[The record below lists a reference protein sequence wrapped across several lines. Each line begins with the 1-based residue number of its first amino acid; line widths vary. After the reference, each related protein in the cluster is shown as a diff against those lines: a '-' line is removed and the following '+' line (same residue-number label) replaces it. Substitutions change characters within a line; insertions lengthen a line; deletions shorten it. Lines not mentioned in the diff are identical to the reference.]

1 MGGHKQLFED
11 QDIAHAA
18 RFLSERELTRALGLS
33 RTTLWRLRREGLPTL
48 AVGRSV
54 RYDLNKVSEWLA
66 AEGSDEAHGAAHEQ
80 STRSAPRP
88 SDGLVDCH
96 WSLSVALDPKH
107 RPQEPNRPSSTARRE
122 WWRYPQE
129 AHLLDR
135 SGGRY
140 RRLVASE
147 VAAIQGFPEGWG
159 RRAIQDELLLLR
171 GYGDAV
177 PPPLSEILFSEMPS
191 LLGATPKTGVEICAG
206 FGGLALGEKRA
217 LNLTH
222 LALLERWDV
231 ACEVL
236 RHCGAFDPLLVR
248 ETDLREVDW
257 AEFSGRTDIL
267 AGGPP
272 CQPWSQAG
280 LGRGAEDERDLLGT
294 TPGIVGQVKPLGFLF
309 ENVPGLLSGEN
320 EPYARE
326 LVRRLRDA
334 DGPDSYGVAMA
345 VFNAADFGIAQTR
358 RRVFVVGV
366 RGGSVSAVHEFF
378 DRVAAR
384 RTHAHPRSAAALG
397 LRPWRK
403 LGDIVTDWP
412 EPKARWHRWPIIAEG
427 AEGVEMDVTMAGA
440 PRQDT
445 SARSTRARIGLE
457 WPSRGQAIAWRDGAW
472 TVAAEADT
480 PTGARVLPLLP
491 SPEAT
496 GDPAS
501 DPWMVLGDPCPALDA
516 LRRQLGRDV
525 RLAYVDLPRIKT
537 NAGSFDAADRERV
550 LDTWLSLARAVLR
563 RAIALLEDRGAIA
576 VLCGIDEASYAR
588 LLLDELVGPQNHL
601 GTVAWQKGYS
611 PRNMPNMRELSP
623 VHDNILLYARRIESL
638 PPVSLRLPAKG
649 FSSPDGDPRGAWK
662 AEQKGANKPDCDYE
676 VRVCPYRWE
685 LTSGE
690 LPPGIWRISPK
701 SGVIWGEPTSTGHWR
716 FVARVTDR
724 SGASAEREFE
734 IEVTDDASAPP
745 PARVPWLLVGSEKA
759 GDGAPEEGGPLRV
772 MTETLPKGRCGAVY
786 STCIV
791 AAGGSPWVGTT
802 RPGKTSA
809 SGKGRYWEFPASTL
823 LARTAEDS
831 VDFKS
836 KDDAIPALKVYADG
850 EDQRLNQTTMW
861 FGRVRKGATDEVGD
875 PTEVDYS
882 QDAKKELEALAV
894 REIVSATVATSKPAK
909 LMARL
914 LALFTGDGSTVVD
927 IGSPAAE
934 MAAVATAAGRR
945 AVYVAL
951 PPDEQLAE
959 RLWLPRLLHASRGE
973 HPLPSGTIFSNSR
986 SDTAAGYVV
995 DGSPRAKR
1003 QEAGVFVMRPGKPFA
1018 EVDNQLGAVSI
1029 DYGCYPAGSATFLAA
1044 LASVEGLVP
1053 DASGCMQPF
1062 GRSRDGRVLGVYVPS
1077 AKWVERST
1085 IDDIGREFA
1094 AHIDMG
1100 GRVRV
1105 YYHRGPADPD
1115 RIADHRVEVRR
1126 IPFALVLAASAA

>member
-1 MGGHKQLFED
+1 MPRHQNLFED
-11 QDIAHAA
+11 EDVVRAA
-18 RFLSERELTRALGLS
+18 QFLTERELMRALGLS
-33 RTTLWRLRREGLPTL
+33 RTTLWRLRGAGLPTL
-48 AVGRSV
+48 AVGRRI
-54 RYDLNKVSEWLA
+54 RYDLDKVRTWLA
-66 AEGSDEAHGAAHEQ
+66 ADGQRGGGSSPATLPVRAHAE
-80 STRSAPRP
+80 
-88 SDGLVDCH
+88 DGLAECH
-96 WSLSVALDPKH
+96 WSLAVALDPKH
-107 RPQEPNRPSSTARRE
+107 RPQEPTRPSSTARRE

-159 RRAIQDELLLLR
+159 RRAVQDELLLLR

-177 PPPLSEILFSEMPS
+177 PPPLSEVLFSELPS
-191 LLGATPKTGVEICAG
+191 LLGAMPETGVEICAG

-217 LNLTH
+217 LNVRH

-236 RHCGAFDPLLVR
+236 RQSGAFDPSCVR
-248 ETDLREVDW
+248 ELDLREVDW
-257 AEFSGRTDIL
+257 SEFTSRADL
-267 AGGPP
+267 LSGGPP

-280 LGRGAEDERDLLGT
+280 LGLGAEDERDLLGT
-294 TPGIVGQVKPLGFLF
+294 TPSIVGQVKPLGFVF

-334 DGPDSYGVAMA
+334 DGPYSYGVAMA

-358 RRVFVVGV
+358 RRVFIVGV
-366 RGGSVSAVHEFF
+366 RGGTVGAVHEFF

-384 RTHAHPRSAAALG
+384 RTHSHPRTAAALG
-397 LRPWRK
+397 LQPWRRIA
-403 LGDIVTDWP
+403 DVVTDWSKS
-412 EPKARWHRWPIIAEG
+412 KARWHRWPAS
-427 AEGVEMDVTMAGA
+427 AVGVEEEKMAGA
-440 PRQDT
+440 ESGSQAQVAATKP
-445 SARSTRARIGLE
+445 TRPRIGLE
-457 WPSRGQAIAWRDGAW
+457 WPSRGQKIVWRDGTWA
-472 TVAAEADT
+472 VSGEADAT
-480 PTGARVLPLLP
+480 TGALALPLLP
-491 SPEAT
+491 SPEAG
-496 GDPAS
+496 GDPAG
-501 DPWMVLGDPCPALDA
+501 DPWLVLGDPCPALDA

-525 RLAYVDLPRIKT
+525 RLAYVDLPRIRT
-537 NAGSFDAADRERV
+537 NAGTFDAADRERV

-576 VLCGIDEASYAR
+576 VLCGIDETSYAR
-588 LLLDELVGPQNHL
+588 LLLDELAGPQNHL

-623 VHDNILLYARRIESL
+623 VHDNILLYARRIEAL

-649 FSSPDGDPRGAWK
+649 FSNPDGDPRRAWK

-676 VRVCPYRWE
+676 VRICPYRWE
-685 LTSGE
+685 LASGE

-701 SGVIWGEPTSTGHWR
+701 TGVIWGQPECTGRWR

-724 SGASAEREFE
+724 TGATAERELE
-734 IEVTDDASAPP
+734 IEVADDAPP
-745 PARVPWLLVGSEKA
+745 PPPAHVPWLIVGSERA
-759 GDGAPEEGGPLRV
+759 GDGPPAEGGPLHV
-772 MTETLPKGRCGAVY
+772 LTETMPRGRRGSVY
-786 STCIV
+786 SACIA
-791 AAGGSPWVGTT
+791 AAGGSPWLGTT

-823 LARTAEDS
+823 IARTAEDS

-850 EDQRLNQTTMW
+850 EDQRLNQTTIW
-861 FGRVRKGATDEVGD
+861 FGRLRKGAADEVGD
-875 PTEVDYS
+875 LTEVDYS
-882 QDAKKELEALAV
+882 QDAKKELEALAAQG
-894 REIVSATVATSKPAK
+894 IISAVVATSKPVK

-914 LALFTGDGSTVVD
+914 LALFSGDGSTVVD

-951 PPDEQLAE
+951 PPDEQLFE
-959 RLWLPRLLHASRGE
+959 RLWLPRLRLASRGE
-973 HPLPSGTIFSNSR
+973 HSLPQGIIFSGNR
-986 SDTAAGYVV
+986 RETGAGYVV
-995 DGSPRAKR
+995 EGLPRPNR
-1003 QEAGVFVMRPGKPFA
+1003 PEGGVFVVRPGTLFA
-1018 EVDNQLGAVSI
+1018 EVDNQLGTISI
-1029 DYGCYPAGSATFLAA
+1029 DYGRYPAGSAAFLAA

-1053 DASGCMQPF
+1053 DARGRTRPF
-1062 GRSRDGRVLGVYVPS
+1062 AHSRDGRSLGVYIHS
-1077 AKWVERST
+1077 EDWVERST
-1085 IDDIGREFA
+1085 IEDIEREFS
-1094 AHIDMG
+1094 AHIDSG
-1100 GRVRV
+1100 GRVRI

-1115 RIADHRVEVRR
+1115 RIGDHRVEMRR
-1126 IPFALVLAASAA
+1126 IPFALLLAASVT